1 MKGWLNMAIKWPE
14 IQYKEGADGMLYPL
28 LEYSKQPSGNIG
40 KYGELRRS
48 YLEKHRPATYQL
60 LILNGEL
67 KQHLMD
73 VNAQAHEQ
81 IDSLIAAILKTA
93 PAPDKVADQLGW
105 VQHMNMLKT
114 QAEEIVVRE
123 WLYS

>member
-28 LEYSKQPSGNIG
+28 LEYPKQPSGNIG

-67 KQHLMD
+67 KQHLLD

-81 IDSLIAAILKTA
+81 IDSLIATMLKTV
-93 PAPDKVADQLGW
+93 PAPDKISNQLGW

-114 QAEEIVVRE
+114 QPEEIVVRE

>member
-1 MKGWLNMAIKWPE
+1 MAIKWPE

-28 LEYSKQPSGNIG
+28 LEYPKQPSGNIG

-67 KQHLMD
+67 KQHLLD

-81 IDSLIAAILKTA
+81 IDSLIATMLKTV
-93 PAPDKVADQLGW
+93 PAPDKISNQLGW